1 MKTFLKKKEEN
12 IDKERREEL
21 RKSQPV
27 IDEKNKAV
35 FVNGAKY
42 RRAKDILDLINGNRA
57 AIKQEELMRIEH
69 YQRQLEIQ
77 EVDTKSDIALPALY
91 EILGGLIRT
100 IPEHNE
106 AIKKMKEMK
115 AKGKKNIMGLKE

>member
-27 IDEKNKAV
+27 IDEKNEAV

-77 EVDTKSDIALPALY
+77 EVDLKSDIALPALY

-100 IPEHNE
+100 ISEHTE
-106 AIKKMKEMK
+106 AVKKSKEMK
-115 AKGKKNIMGLKE
+115 DKGKKNIMGLKE